1 MAVYVATNVK
11 TWMDGYDVSGDLN
24 KLGLT
29 YAADMKEATVYGNDT
44 HVQVAGLK
52 DVKAELEG
60 FWQGGADEI
69 DDVLFNRI
77 AVSDTVFSCSPDGGD
92 EGEIGFSFKTLLGEY
107 NPGASIGELLAFK
120 CTAGARGSPG
130 LIRGTVMHNAT
141 RTTDSSGTA
150 RQLGAVSATQY
161 LYASLHV
168 LAVSGTATPTLT
180 VKVQSDN
187 AEGFGSAADK
197 ITFTG
202 ATAIGAQFA
211 APVAGAITDDWWRIN
226 WAMTGT
232 NPSFTFVVLVGI
244 Q

>member
-1 MAVYVATNVK
+1 MAVFVANNVK
-11 TWMDGYDVSGDLN
+11 AWMDGYDISGDLN
-24 KLGLT
+24 KLGLV
-29 YAADMKEATVYGNDT
+29 YAADMVEATAYGHDT
-44 HVQVAGLK
+44 HIQTAGLK
-52 DVKAELEG
+52 DIKAELEG
-60 FWQGGADEI
+60 WWQTGADEI
-69 DDVLFNRI
+69 DPVLFDRLGI
-77 AVSDTVFSCSPDGGD
+77 ADTVFSCSPDGGD

-107 NPGASIGELLAFK
+107 SPGASIGELLAFK
-120 CTAGARGSPG
+120 CTAGGRGSPG

-141 RTTDSSGTA
+141 RSSDSSGTA

-168 LAVSGTATPTLT
+168 LAVTGSSTPTLT

-187 AEGFGSAADK
+187 LEAFGSATDR
-197 ITFTG
+197 ITFTN

-211 APVAGAITDDWWRIN
+211 TPVAGAITDDWWRIN

-232 NPSFTFVVLVGI
+232 TPGFTFVVVVGI